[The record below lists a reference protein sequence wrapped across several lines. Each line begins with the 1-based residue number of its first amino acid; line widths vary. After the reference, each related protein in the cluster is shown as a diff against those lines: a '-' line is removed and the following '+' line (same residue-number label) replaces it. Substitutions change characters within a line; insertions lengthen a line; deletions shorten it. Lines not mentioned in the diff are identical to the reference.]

1 METTEEIEE
10 PELIDGLAV
19 GQIWRRR
26 LTNLRYR
33 VAGEFRGLW
42 YLIFKKGAP
51 PLELSAE
58 TIKRE
63 FELVRDHHG
72 RAIEDEGDVEYEVL

>member
-1 METTEEIEE
+1 METMEEIEE
-10 PELIDGLAV
+10 LETIDGLAV

-42 YLIFKKGAP
+42 YLIFKTGAP

-72 RAIEDEGDVEYEVL
+72 RAIEDEGGNEHGML